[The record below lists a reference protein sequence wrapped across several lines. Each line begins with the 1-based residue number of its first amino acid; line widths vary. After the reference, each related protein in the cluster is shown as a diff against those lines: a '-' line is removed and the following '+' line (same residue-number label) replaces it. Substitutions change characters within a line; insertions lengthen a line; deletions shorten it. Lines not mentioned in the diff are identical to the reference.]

1 MEKKEDIDKTTIKF
15 LFLGDTST
23 GKTFL
28 INSLFQLN
36 SESKVILNT
45 VGFETYIENY
55 CIDISSDEKLEF
67 KLKIIDTSGQE
78 RYRSLIYML
87 LKKNM
92 TVFYW
97 FIL

>member
-28 INSLFQLN
+28 INSLFQHN
-36 SESKVILNT
+36 SESKVFPNT
-45 VGFETYIENY
+45 IGIETYNKTNY
-55 CIDISSDEKLEF
+55 INISSDEKLEF

-87 LKKNM
+87 L
-92 TVFYW
+92 
-97 FIL
+97 